1 MAPTFKVLIAGAG
14 IGGATLAVLLE
25 RADVDYLLFESSP
38 TTPQQGSAIILTPN
52 IMPLMGQLGLIRM
65 LEDISK
71 RVLTMNLSEDSMKR
85 IGEIDLSDHLE
96 RTGYHSLVMARSD
109 LLDMLLS
116 QVPKEKIYFNKRIM
130 SFQQNKDEVTIRCAD
145 DTQFQG
151 QILVGADG
159 ADSGV
164 RKTLFKLLAKK
175 GILNRVDAEEI
186 VRDHVSLVGVTK
198 PLAQEKY
205 AILSEKNSQCHTIVS
220 DRTPPFTW
228 SYYTIPGNRICWSL
242 DTQLDDI
249 SIREQQLLNEKQ
261 QEDPQQLGQLWET
274 ESFKKNP
281 LLEKARS
288 FSLPIGGT
296 LADFI
301 KVSENI
307 SKAESDER
315 LYETWHHGRTVL
327 MGDAC
332 HMMLPNAGQ
341 GAVVAMQDAVILA
354 NLIHDL
360 QSATSENLVEMFKDY
375 QAERYSSVKAQM
387 SLSQKVGKI
396 MTGQTWTEALIRKVM
411 VRCMSKVFHHF
422 NDSRILSDQPQA
434 NFLPLV
440 GNKGKIAALP
450 QRRRR
455 KSLSS
460 SGDKSP
466 KH

>member
-1 MAPTFKVLIAGAG
+1 MAPSFKVLIAGAG

-25 RADVDYLLFESSP
+25 RANVDYMLFESSP
-38 TTPQQGSAIILTPN
+38 TIPQQGSAIILSPN
-52 IMPLMGQLGLIRM
+52 IMPLMGQLGLIRK
-65 LEDISK
+65 LEAISK
-71 RVLTMNLSEDSMKR
+71 RIRAMNLSEDSMKR

-109 LLDMLLS
+109 LLEVLLS
-116 QVPKEKIYFNKRIM
+116 QVPKERIHFNKRIT
-130 SFQQNKDEVTIRCAD
+130 SFQQNKDEVTIRCED

-164 RKTLFKLLAKK
+164 RINLYRLLTKK
-175 GILNRVDAEEI
+175 GILNRVDAEEL
-186 VRDHVSLVGVTK
+186 VRDHVSFVGVTK
-198 PLAQEKY
+198 PLSEDKY
-205 AILSEKNSQCHTIVS
+205 SILGEENSHCHTIVS
-220 DRTPPFTW
+220 DQTPPFSW

-261 QEDPQQLGQLWET
+261 QDDQQQGHLWES
-274 ESFKKNP
+274 ESLKENP
-281 LLEKARS
+281 ILEKACD
-288 FSLPIGGT
+288 FALPIGGT
-296 LADFI
+296 LGDLI

-315 LYETWHHGRTVL
+315 LFETWNHGRTVL

-341 GAVVAMQDAVILA
+341 GAVVAMQDAVTLA
-354 NLIHDL
+354 NLIHEL
-360 QSATSENLVEMFKDY
+360 PSATSENLVEMFKDY
-375 QAERYSSVKAQM
+375 QAERYPSVKAQM
-387 SLSQKVGKI
+387 SLNQKVGKI

-434 NFLPLV
+434 SFLPLV
-440 GNKGKIAALP
+440 GSKGKIAALP
-450 QRRRR
+450 QRRHRR
-455 KSLSS
+455 KSSSS
-460 SGDKSP
+460 SGEKSP